1 MARMPA
7 AIALVVCCAS
17 GCAAPPRPSIAVS
30 YSSPVDAEIPVDADE
45 LAAFLA
51 AHRAGWDEC
60 LDRFLYPELRNV
72 AQSHLVEEPRLDPA
86 DRSARP
92 APRDEPPPASQAR
105 AAGFE
110 QCRLTLLELSEAHGE
125 DNVRFALDTRRR
137 E

>member
-7 AIALVVCCAS
+7 AIVLVVCAC
-17 GCAAPPRPSIAVS
+17 GCAAPQRPSIAVS
-30 YSSPVDAEIPVDADE
+30 YAPPVDAEISADVDE
-45 LAAFLA
+45 RAACLA

-92 APRDEPPPASQAR
+92 APRDEPPPIGQTR
-105 AAGFE
+105 TAGFE
-110 QCRLTLLELSEAHGE
+110 QCRLRLLELSEAHGE
-125 DNVRFALDTRRR
+125 DHVRFALDARGR

>member
-7 AIALVVCCAS
+7 AIVLVVCC
-17 GCAAPPRPSIAVS
+17 GCAAPQRPSIAVS
-30 YSSPVDAEIPVDADE
+30 YAPPVDADI
-45 LAAFLA
+45 LADAGEREASLA

-60 LDRFLYPELRNV
+60 LDRFLFPELRNV

-92 APRDEPPPASQAR
+92 APRDEPAPIGQAR

-110 QCRLTLLELSEAHGE
+110 QCRMTLLALSEAHGE
-125 DNVRFALDTRRR
+125 DNVRFALNARGR